1 LISKST
7 IEKVFEIS
15 RVEEVIG
22 DFIQLKKSGSNYKGL
37 SPFTNEKT
45 PSFMISPS
53 KQIWKDFSSGKGG
66 NVVAFLMEHEQ
77 LSYPQAIKFLAS
89 KYNIE
94 VEETAI
100 SSEQKEKFDEKEK
113 LMVICEF
120 AKKFFTKQLND
131 SDFGKN
137 IAFNYL
143 KERGFDKKIIND
155 FEIGC
160 LTTSRNSFK
169 NYAIENGFK
178 EDDLISLGLISSK
191 NKNDIYSSRI
201 IFPIKTISGRT
212 VGFGARVLQ
221 SSIKTA
227 KYINSPDSIIY
238 NKSKILYGLYKSKTQ
253 IVKNDNCYIVE
264 GYTDVI
270 RFHQKGIPN
279 VVSSSGTALTL
290 GQINIIRRLTKNIT
304 MLFDSDNA
312 GLNAT
317 IRSIDMILSEG
328 MNVSV
333 CLFPENED
341 PDSFA
346 RNKNSQEIEA
356 YLNENSIDFIE
367 FKAKELYNS
376 KRNSAV
382 EKANVVNDI
391 VSSISKIPDRI
402 KQEIYIKQCS
412 QMLDITENTLF
423 NALAQ
428 LNQITRVNS
437 RDYEEKKVSPIKKE
451 SKDQIFK
458 LEKKIIEILILYGH
472 EKISFDEIKMIK
484 NENGDIVYKP
494 TKVKSYVHEKIFLDL
509 HSDEVEFANEE
520 FKILYKNLIEEY
532 QKKQS
537 FDAKVFVNSLP
548 KNLSELVT
556 SVLIEDEIYQL
567 HDWRSKNV
575 IVKGK
580 ESSISQLVTETILT
594 LRTLLINKKVQELSK
609 LGGDDDKN
617 FNKDTLEEIVNY
629 YQLKSL
635 LSKKLNRVI

>member
-1 LISKST
+1 MISKST

-45 PSFMISPS
+45 PSFMISPA

-120 AKKFFTKQLND
+120 AKKFFIKQLND

-143 KERGFDKKIIND
+143 NERGFDKKIIND

-160 LTTSRNSFK
+160 LTNSRNSFK
-169 NYAIENGFK
+169 SYAIENGFN

-328 MNVSV
+328 MNVSI

-346 RNKNSQEIEA
+346 KNKNSQEIEA

-367 FKAKELYNS
+367 FKAKELNNS
-376 KRNSAV
+376 KRNSAL

-428 LNQITRVNS
+428 LNQVTRVNS

-509 HSDEVEFANEE
+509 HSDEVEFANKE

-609 LGGDDDKN
+609 LSGDDDKN

>member
-1 LISKST
+1 MISKNT

-22 DFIQLKKSGSNYKGL
+22 EFIQLKKSGSNYKGL

-45 PSFMISPS
+45 PSFMISPA

-77 LSYPQAIKFLAS
+77 LSYPQAIKFLAK

-94 VEETAI
+94 VEETAVT
-100 SSEQKEKFDEKEK
+100 SEQKEKIDQKEK
-113 LMVICEF
+113 FILICEF
-120 AKKFFTKQLND
+120 AKKFFKEQLNKT
-131 SDFGKN
+131 DFGKN
-137 IAFNYL
+137 IAYNYL
-143 KERGFDKKIIND
+143 NERGFNKSSIED

-160 LTTSRNSFK
+160 LTEKRDSL
-169 NYAIENGFK
+169 K
-178 EDDLISLGLISSK
+178 EFSLEKGYDIDDLVSLGLISGK
-191 NKNDIYSSRI
+191 NQNDIYRSRI

-212 VGFGARVLQ
+212 VGFGARVIK
-221 SSIKTA
+221 SSSKSA
-227 KYINSPDSIIY
+227 KYINSPDSIVY
-238 NKSKILYGLYKSKTQ
+238 NKSKILYGLYNSKNE

-270 RFHQKGIPN
+270 RFHQKGIKN
-279 VVSSSGTALTL
+279 VVSSSGTALTS

-312 GLNAT
+312 GVNAT

-328 MNVSV
+328 MNVNI

-346 RNKNSQEIEA
+346 LKKETQEIKK
-356 YLNENSIDFIE
+356 YLNDNAIDFIE
-367 FKAKELYNS
+367 FKTKKLSES
-376 KRNSAV
+376 KRNSAT
-382 EKANVVNDI
+382 EKAQVINDI
-391 VSSISKIPDRI
+391 ISSIAKIPDKI

-412 QMLDITENTLF
+412 EMLEITENTLF

-428 LNQITRVNS
+428 LTQISNVNKNVTQQQS
-437 RDYEEKKVSPIKKE
+437 QKVEPEKTT
-451 SKDQIFK
+451 QIFK
-458 LEKKIIEILILYGH
+458 LEKKIIEILILYGNS
-472 EKISFDEIKMIK
+472 KVTFDEIKMLK
-484 NENGDIVYKP
+484 DDKGDIVYKP
-494 TKVKSYVHEKIFLDL
+494 QKVESFVHEKIFLDL
-509 HSDEVEFANEE
+509 QSDEIEFANDD
-520 FKILYKNLIEEY
+520 FKILYNKLINEF
-532 QKKQS
+532 QKKQN
-537 FDAKVFVNSLP
+537 FDPKVFINSLP
-548 KNLSELVT
+548 QNLSELVT
-556 SVLIEDEIYQL
+556 SILIEDEIYQL
-567 HDWRSKNV
+567 HNWRSKNV

-580 ESSISQLVTETILT
+580 DRSISQLVTETILT
-594 LRTLLINKKVQELSK
+594 LRTLLINKKVQDLSK
-609 LGGDDDKN
+609 LNDGADEN

>member
-1 LISKST
+1 MISKNT

-22 DFIQLKKSGSNYKGL
+22 EFIQLKKSGSNFKGL

-45 PSFMISPS
+45 PSFMISPA

-77 LSYPQAIKFLAS
+77 LSYPQAIKFLAK

-100 SSEQKEKFDEKEK
+100 SSQQKEKIDQKEKFI
-113 LMVICEF
+113 LICEF
-120 AKKFFTKQLND
+120 AKKFFKEQLNKT
-131 SDFGKN
+131 DFGNN
-137 IAFNYL
+137 IAYNYL
-143 KERGFDKKIIND
+143 LERGFDKSTIED

-160 LTTSRNSFK
+160 LTERRDSL
-169 NYAIENGFK
+169 K
-178 EDDLISLGLISSK
+178 EFSVEKGYDIDDLVSLGLISGK
-191 NKNDIYSSRI
+191 NQNDIYRSRI

-212 VGFGARVLQ
+212 VGFGARVIK
-221 SSIKTA
+221 SSSKSA

-238 NKSKILYGLYKSKTQ
+238 NKSKILYGLYNSKNE

-270 RFHQKGIPN
+270 RFHQKGIKN
-279 VVSSSGTALTL
+279 VVSSSGTALTS

-312 GLNAT
+312 GVNAT

-328 MNVSV
+328 MNVNV

-346 RNKNSQEIEA
+346 SKKETQEIKK
-356 YLNENSIDFIE
+356 YLNDNAIDFIE
-367 FKAKELYNS
+367 FKTKKLSES
-376 KRNSAV
+376 KRNSAT
-382 EKANVVNDI
+382 EKAQVINDI
-391 VSSISKIPDRI
+391 ISSIAKIPDKI

-412 QMLDITENTLF
+412 EMLEITENTLF

-428 LNQITRVNS
+428 LTKISNVNKNVTQQQS
-437 RDYEEKKVSPIKKE
+437 QKVEPEKTT
-451 SKDQIFK
+451 QIFK
-458 LEKKIIEILILYGH
+458 LEKKIIEILILYGNS
-472 EKISFDEIKMIK
+472 KVTFDEIKMLK
-484 NENGDIVYKP
+484 DDKGDIVYKP
-494 TKVKSYVHEKIFLDL
+494 QKVESFVHEKIFLDL
-509 HSDEVEFANEE
+509 QSDEIEFANDD
-520 FKILYKNLIEEY
+520 FKILYNKLINEF

-537 FDAKVFVNSLP
+537 FDPKVFINSLP
-548 KNLSELVT
+548 QNLSELVT
-556 SVLIEDEIYQL
+556 SILIEDEIYQL
-567 HDWRSKNV
+567 HNWRSKNV

-580 ESSISQLVTETILT
+580 DRSISQLVTETILT
-594 LRTLLINKKVQELSK
+594 LRTLLINKKVQDLSK
-609 LGGDDDKN
+609 LNDSADEN